1 MPLMKYLEKKQPR
14 KNRRG
19 RKKEITLS
27 KTRELG
33 STVESE
39 YLSELTEE
47 EFSGSGRDS
56 EGAGLAVNISNGLG
70 NTSSR
75 VKGFMYY
82 DVKFIRPFLT
92 RR

>member
-1 MPLMKYLEKKQPR
+1 MKYLEKKQPR

-33 STVESE
+33 SAVESE

-56 EGAGLAVNISNGLG
+56 EGAAAAGVGLSYSNGLG